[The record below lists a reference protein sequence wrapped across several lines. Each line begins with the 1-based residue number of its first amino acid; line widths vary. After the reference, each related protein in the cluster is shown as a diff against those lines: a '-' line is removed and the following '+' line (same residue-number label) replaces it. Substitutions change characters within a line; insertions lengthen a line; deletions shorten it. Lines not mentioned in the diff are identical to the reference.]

1 MSCCGVS
8 SAFCCIKH
16 QRDGGDSIFMSSLL
30 PLKGSNS
37 TEEELGLTDVSKGK
51 LKERVETILLLDKIL
66 GKKKDCGALRFP
78 WSQNNR
84 NIWLPLVKKLLSIE
98 AVVTLHRYLP
108 LSWVIIVIIMF
119 SIGDMKVEYKMA
131 QHDNVIDMQLI
142 LFSASRRENT
152 ITKTEF

>member
-1 MSCCGVS
+1 M
-8 SAFCCIKH
+8 
-16 QRDGGDSIFMSSLL
+16 L

-37 TEEELGLTDVSKGK
+37 TEEQLGLTDVSKGK
-51 LKERVETILLLDKIL
+51 LEERVETILLLDKIL
-66 GKKKDCGALRFP
+66 GKKDCGALRFP

-84 NIWLPLVKKLLSIE
+84 NVWLPLVKKLLSIE
-98 AVVTLHRYLP
+98 AVVIPHRYLP
-108 LSWVIIVIIMF
+108 LSWTIILIIMF